1 MPKGRP
7 TRLRLFDIL
16 DAIHGIEIATRGKTF
31 EEYRNTDLLQR
42 GVERWLEI
50 VSEAARYVPEEM
62 RVRAPNIPWS
72 VVEAFG
78 NKTRHEYQSI
88 AARRIWKVVQED
100 LPPLKAAIETFYAE
114 VKRPADP
121 WPDAKPPEEG

>member
-16 DAIHGIEIATRGKTF
+16 EAIHGIELIVAGKAYEDYAQSF
-31 EEYRNTDLLQR
+31 AAQR
-42 GVERWLEI
+42 AVERLLEI

-62 RVRAPNIPWS
+62 RARFPEIPWV

-78 NKTRHEYQSI
+78 NKTRHEYQTISPK
-88 AARRIWKVVQED
+88 RIWRVAIED
-100 LPPLKAAIETFYAE
+100 IPPLKLAIQELYAE

-121 WPDAKPPEEG
+121 WPDASPK

>member
-1 MPKGRP
+1 M
-7 TRLRLFDIL
+7 L
-16 DAIHGIEIATRGKTF
+16 DAIHGVETATRGKTS
-31 EEYRNTDLLQR
+31 EDYRAADLLQR
-42 GVERWLEI
+42 AVERWLEI

-62 RVRAPNIPWS
+62 RVRTPEIPWS

-88 AARRIWKVVQED
+88 AARRVWKIVQED
-100 LPPLKAAIETFYAE
+100 LPPLRAAVESLYAE
-114 VKRPADP
+114 IKRPADP